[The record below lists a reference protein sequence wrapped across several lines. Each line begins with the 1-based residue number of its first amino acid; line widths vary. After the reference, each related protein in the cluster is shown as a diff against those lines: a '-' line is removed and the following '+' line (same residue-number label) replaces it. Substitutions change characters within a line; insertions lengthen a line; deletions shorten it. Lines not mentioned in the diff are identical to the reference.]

1 MKFLI
6 CGLGSIGRRHLR
18 NLRMLGEHDIV
29 LYRTHRSTLPDDDL
43 AGIPVET
50 DIHAAL
56 EHGPHAAVISNP
68 TALHL
73 EAAIPAARA
82 GCHLMLEKPISHSL
96 EGIDELKE
104 ALEQG
109 GGQVLVGYQ
118 FRFHPTLRRAAALIA
133 EGTIGKPLSARS
145 HWGEYL
151 PGWHPWED
159 YRQSYSARPDLGGG
173 VVLTLSHTLDYLP
186 WLLGEVDA
194 VWAFAGKL
202 SSLELQVEDTAEIG
216 LRFGSGGLGSVH
228 LNYHQRP
235 PAHTLE
241 ITGEQGTLRWDNA
254 SGSLRV
260 YSALADAW
268 EEYPPAEGFE
278 RNQMFVDLMRHFIAV
293 AERKEQP
300 ICSLEDGLRAL
311 RLSLAALRSAETGQR
326 VEMERFGG

>member
-29 LYRTHRSTLPDDDL
+29 LYRTHRSTLPDDEL

-50 DIHAAL
+50 NIHAAL
-56 EHGPHAAVISNP
+56 EHGPQAAVISNP

-96 EGIDELKE
+96 EGIEALKE

-109 GGQVLVGYQ
+109 GGRVLVGYQ
-118 FRFHPTLRRAAALIA
+118 LRFHPTMRKAAALLA
-133 EGTIGKPLSARS
+133 GGAIGKPLSARA

-186 WLLGEVDA
+186 WMLGEVDA

-216 LRFGSGGLGSVH
+216 LRFISGGLGSVH

-241 ITGEQGTLRWDNA
+241 ITGEQGTLAWDNA

-268 EEYPPAEGFE
+268 EEHPAPEGFE
-278 RNQMFVDLMRHFIAV
+278 RNQMFVDLMRHFISV
-293 AERKEQP
+293 AEGKEQP
-300 ICSLEDGLRAL
+300 ICSLEDGLRTL
-311 RLSLAALRSAETGQR
+311 WLSLAALQSAETGQR
-326 VEMERFGG
+326 VEMEQFAG

>member
-29 LYRTHRSTLPDDDL
+29 LYRTHRSTLPDDEL

-50 DIHAAL
+50 NIHAAL
-56 EHGPHAAVISNP
+56 EHGPQAAVISNP

-96 EGIDELKE
+96 EGIEALKE

-109 GGQVLVGYQ
+109 GGRVLVGYQ
-118 FRFHPTLRRAAALIA
+118 LRFHPTMRKAAALLA
-133 EGTIGKPLSARS
+133 GGAIGKPLSARA

-186 WLLGEVDA
+186 WMLGEVDA

-216 LRFGSGGLGSVH
+216 LRFISGGLGSVH

-241 ITGEQGTLRWDNA
+241 ITGEQGTLAWDNA

-268 EEYPPAEGFE
+268 EEHPPPEGFE
-278 RNQMFVDLMRHFIAV
+278 RNQMFVDLMRHFISV
-293 AERKEQP
+293 AEGKEQP

-311 RLSLAALRSAETGQR
+311 RLSLAALQSAETGQR
-326 VEMERFGG
+326 VEMERFAG